1 MEEILLV
8 EDDDDIRET
17 LADLL
22 RSRGYAVTA
31 VTNGRDAI
39 EWLKRSAAPCLII
52 LDLMLPIMDGWE
64 FRAQQM
70 TDPSLAAIPVIVLS
84 GISDAKQHAV
94 NLRAVDYLPK
104 PIDLD
109 RLYKTVEQHC

>member
-39 EWLKRSAAPCLII
+39 EWLKSSAAPCLII

-70 TDPSLAAIPVIVLS
+70 SDPNLSAIPIIVLS
-84 GISDAKQHAV
+84 GIPDAKQHAV

>member
-1 MEEILLV
+1 MDEILLV
-8 EDDDDIRET
+8 EDDDDIRES
-17 LADLL
+17 LSELL

-31 VTNGRDAI
+31 VTNGRDA
-39 EWLKRSAAPCLII
+39 LARLQSGPAPCIII

-70 TDPSLAAIPVIVLS
+70 TNPAWAAIPVVVLS
-84 GISDAKQHAV
+84 GVPDAQQHA
-94 NLRAVDYLPK
+94 LKLEAADFLGK
-104 PIDLD
+104 PIDLE